1 MKEILL
7 DALVDSAKMIPF
19 LLFVYVLVEWLEYQY
34 GSTIR
39 ERIQHAAKAGPTLGA
54 LFGCVP
60 QCGFSVLASAMYTR
74 RIITIG
80 TMLAVFL
87 STSDEA
93 IPVILAQP
101 DKVRLIVPLIFTKVV
116 IALVAGYGVD
126 IALRSYSKKIV
137 AEDHDHLEEMH
148 ERGCCEHHVTGEG
161 HWKEL
166 LVHPLLH
173 TAKVFVFVFLVTLG
187 LSYLIETVGQAHLD
201 KLLLQHSPLQPVLT
215 AIIGLIPNCAAS
227 VAITQIFLKGGISYG
242 SAISGLC
249 ASGGLGMLVLL
260 KENHN
265 LRDTLKVL
273 LLLLSVSIGAGIL
286 IQYFYG

>member
-1 MKEILL
+1 M
-7 DALVDSAKMIPF
+7 DALIDSAKMIPF
-19 LLFVYVLVEWLEYQY
+19 LLAVYILVEWLEYRY

-39 ERIQHAAKAGPTLGA
+39 ERIQHAAKAGPILGA

-93 IPVILAQP
+93 VPVILAQP
-101 DKVRLIVPLIFTKVV
+101 NKVGLIIPLICTKVLIAV
-116 IALVAGYGVD
+116 IAGYAVD
-126 IALRSYSKKIV
+126 ISLRSYRKKIV
-137 AEDHDHLEEMH
+137 LEDPVELEEMH

-161 HWKEL
+161 HWREL
-166 LVHPLLH
+166 LVHPLMH

-187 LSYLIETVGQAHLD
+187 INYLVTTVGQPHLD

-215 AIIGLIPNCAAS
+215 AIVGLIPNCAAS
-227 VAITQIFLKGGISYG
+227 VAITQVFIKGGISYG
-242 SAISGLC
+242 STISGLC
-249 ASGGLGMLVLL
+249 ASGGLGLLVLL
-260 KENHN
+260 KENNN
-265 LRDTLKVL
+265 LKDTLKVL
-273 LLLLSVSIGAGIL
+273 GLLFAISVAVGIA
-286 IQYFYG
+286 IQYIYG